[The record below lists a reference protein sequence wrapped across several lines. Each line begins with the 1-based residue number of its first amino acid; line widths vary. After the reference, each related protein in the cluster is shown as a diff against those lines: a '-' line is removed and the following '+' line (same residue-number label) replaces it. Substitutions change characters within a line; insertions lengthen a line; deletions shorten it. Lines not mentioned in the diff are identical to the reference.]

1 MQRIFANAKQSA
13 AIAQSVEHFIR
24 NEKVVGSSPTR
35 GSKIKAIYGNYG
47 FWSWLRYWHLDSAD
61 FVMLMDKGYY
71 DYDYNA
77 DYSKRREKLRQLR
90 PKSNAELQETLTRM
104 GFGNIMAKDT
114 PLSPAEIQAVVMAE
128 EKKKGAAL

>member
-1 MQRIFANAKQSA
+1 M
-13 AIAQSVEHFIR
+13 
-24 NEKVVGSSPTR
+24 
-35 GSKIKAIYGNYG
+35 
-47 FWSWLRYWHLDSAD
+47 L
-61 FVMLMDKGYY
+61 MLMDKGYY

-90 PKSNAELQETLTRM
+90 PKSNAELQEKLTRM

-128 EKKKGAAL
+128 EKKKRAAL